1 MGIDLQP
8 IQCRHCGA
16 PLGADLTG
24 PFCGDGCA
32 RAYGLIEEAGL
43 SLFYDRFARD
53 PAARPLRPEQRPAR
67 DLSLNITCRDD
78 GTASLD
84 LMVDGLQCA
93 ACGWLI
99 EILLTRRP
107 EVVTARINHSTRRL
121 RLVWRGVAEQGAAL
135 VELVEALGFRLTPFD
150 PARLDAAVNAELR
163 DLMRCLAVAGFAAAN
178 IMLLSVSVWA
188 GHSTGMG
195 QATRDL
201 MHWLSALIAL
211 PAILYAGRPFFRSA
225 WAAVRHGRTNMDVPI
240 SIGVV
245 AAAGMSLSETLR
257 HGPYAY
263 FDSAVTLL
271 FFLLVGRVLDLRARG
286 RTREAAAHLLS
297 LGVAGATR
305 LTGDGRTETVALSAL
320 RPGDHILVA
329 AGERI
334 GADGRV
340 ASGISDIDASLLTGE
355 SVPVPVEAG
364 GPVFAGQ
371 LNLSAP
377 LTIAVT
383 AAGDDTLLAEIVRL
397 MEAAESGQVRYRRLA
412 DRLIPYYTPVVHL
425 AALATYLY
433 WWLSAG
439 EVWQV
444 ALLRAV
450 SVLIITCP
458 CALGLAIPAV
468 QVAAS
473 GRLFRRGILLK
484 SATALEKLAEI
495 DQVVFDKTGTLTT
508 GSPELRL
515 DPDRD
520 EEMLLIAAGIAKT
533 SRHPLSRALAA
544 ARPDVAAHAGVREVP
559 GRGLAAGAIRL
570 GARAWIGLLDDGVTG
585 GAAEPEMW
593 LSVPGR
599 PSQRFAFSEA
609 SRPDSAETVAWLR
622 GAGYP
627 VSLLSGDRPAAV
639 AAMAARCGIEDWR
652 AGADPAAKVEV
663 LSARKAEGHRVL
675 MVGDGLND
683 APALAAADVS
693 MSPANAADIAQTAAD
708 VVFQGES
715 LSAVREILSVAKK
728 ARAVIRENLAFAVFY
743 NLAAVPLAVIGWVTP
758 PLAAALMSSSSLIV
772 VLNAVRLAGR
782 KAS

>member
-1 MGIDLQP
+1 
-8 IQCRHCGA
+8 
-16 PLGADLTG
+16 
-24 PFCGDGCA
+24 
-32 RAYGLIEEAGL
+32 
-43 SLFYDRFARD
+43 
-53 PAARPLRPEQRPAR
+53 
-67 DLSLNITCRDD
+67 
-78 GTASLD
+78 
-84 LMVDGLQCA
+84 
-93 ACGWLI
+93 
-99 EILLTRRP
+99 
-107 EVVTARINHSTRRL
+107 
-121 RLVWRGVAEQGAAL
+121 
-135 VELVEALGFRLTPFD
+135 
-150 PARLDAAVNAELR
+150 
-163 DLMRCLAVAGFAAAN
+163 
-178 IMLLSVSVWA
+178 
-188 GHSTGMG
+188 
-195 QATRDL
+195 
-201 MHWLSALIAL
+201 
-211 PAILYAGRPFFRSA
+211 
-225 WAAVRHGRTNMDVPI
+225 
-240 SIGVV
+240 
-245 AAAGMSLSETLR
+245 
-257 HGPYAY
+257 
-263 FDSAVTLL
+263 
-271 FFLLVGRVLDLRARG
+271 
-286 RTREAAAHLLS
+286 
-297 LGVAGATR
+297 
-305 LTGDGRTETVALSAL
+305 VALSAL

-355 SVPVPVEAG
+355 SLPVPVEAG
-364 GPVFAGQ
+364 GAVFAGQ

-397 MEAAESGQVRYRRLA
+397 MEAAESGQARYRRLA
-412 DRLIPYYTPVVHL
+412 DRLIPYYTPVVHV

-433 WWLSAG
+433 WWLAAG
-439 EVWQV
+439 EIWQV

-484 SATALEKLAEI
+484 SATALEKLADI
-495 DQVVFDKTGTLTT
+495 DHVVFDKTGTLTT
-508 GSPELRL
+508 GSPDLKP
-515 DPDRD
+515 DPGRD
-520 EEMLLIAAGIAKT
+520 EDMLRIAAGIART
-533 SRHPLSRALAA
+533 SRHPLARALAA
-544 ARPDVAAHAGVREVP
+544 ACPGEAARESVCEVP

-570 GARAWIGLLDDGVTG
+570 GARAWIGLPDD

-599 PSQRFAFSEA
+599 PRQRFAFSEA

-622 GAGYP
+622 GAGYF
-627 VSLLSGDRPAAV
+627 VSLLSGDRWAAV
-639 AAMAARCGIEDWR
+639 AAMAARCGIEDWQ
-652 AGADPAAKVEV
+652 AGADPAAK
-663 LSARKAEGHRVL
+663 LDALAMLKAHGRRVL

-693 MSPANAADIAQTAAD
+693 MSPASAADIAQTAAD

-772 VLNAVRLAGR
+772 VLNAMRLAGR
-782 KAS
+782 KAP